1 VLKMRSRGQPN
12 RPWTHATTALSP
24 HDANALWS
32 RGLKH
37 CHIFELRDRP
47 ELTLAQ
53 RSLRN
58 LALMNY
64 FVFPNGVKHFRTER
78 DGWSEE
84 KNTIDLGESRTVCD
98 YALHELVLRVDSVA
112 PRLSERFLSAAG
124 ASMPNKPKGDIR
136 IKIVPR
142 QKASGKHRLV
152 V

>member
-1 VLKMRSRGQPN
+1 
-12 RPWTHATTALSP
+12 
-24 HDANALWS
+24 
-32 RGLKH
+32 
-37 CHIFELRDRP
+37 
-47 ELTLAQ
+47 
-53 RSLRN
+53 
-58 LALMNY
+58 MNY